1 MNRQMFSWISHLVKN
16 RPGHTT
22 THPSSKIGLS
32 VIERYQCGRSQNN
45 RLIFTAK
52 DKSEL
57 RSQIKRELNIDPF
70 VIDQLPDSRL
80 ELAKIHH
87 NEKLAKNPV
96 SQDHIL
102 INSPT
107 GMVQLN
113 TQQIQ
118 LYPDIIPSVGFMPI
132 ASKISQINHN
142 AIVVVENLAIMQ
154 LCNQLALPNLCQ
166 NAFWMYRGD
175 NKSGAKAEACYDL
188 LTRFGQDK
196 EVIVFSDMDPKG
208 LEIAL
213 TIPYANYW
221 LGPEIDAWTHCLQSR
236 HASRSGYDVQT
247 KAMTYLLKR
256 SDASS
261 LSKPINDLV
270 LLMHTEHSSYRQ
282 EHMYA
287 HNIPLSLFP
296 LFGKEE

>member
-1 MNRQMFSWISHLVKN
+1 MFSWISHLVKN

-52 DKSEL
+52 NKSEL

-107 GMVQLN
+107 GIVQLN
-113 TQQIQ
+113 NQQIQ

-154 LCNQLALPNLCQ
+154 LCKQLALPAICQ
-166 NAFWMYRGD
+166 NALWVYRGD
-175 NKSGAKAEACYDL
+175 NKSGAKAEACFDL
-188 LTRFGQDK
+188 LTRFGADK
-196 EVIVFSDMDPKG
+196 TVIVFSDMDPKG

-213 TIPYANYW
+213 TMPHANYW
-221 LGPEIDAWTHCLQSR
+221 LGPESSQWSSCLQSKP
-236 HASRSGYDVQT
+236 ASRSGYDIQI
-247 KAMTYLLKR
+247 KAMKYLLKQR
-256 SDASS
+256 DKET
-261 LSKPINDLV
+261 LSIAIKTLILQ
-270 LLMHTEHSSYRQ
+270 MQTEQSSYRQ
-282 EHMYA
+282 EHMVA
-287 HNIPLSLFP
+287 HNIALSLFSINH
-296 LFGKEE
+296 LL